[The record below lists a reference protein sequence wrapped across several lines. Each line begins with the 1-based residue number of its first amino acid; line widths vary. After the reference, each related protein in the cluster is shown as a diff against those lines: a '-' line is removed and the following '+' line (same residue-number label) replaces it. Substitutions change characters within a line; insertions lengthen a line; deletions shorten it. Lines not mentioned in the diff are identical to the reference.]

1 MKNYT
6 LNILL
11 IVATLLFGYLLW
23 PYVTPLILASITAV
37 LAMPLH
43 RHIQKLVKDKGSVS
57 ALLTTAV
64 IVIIIGIPFTV
75 FVGLLSREVIDVII
89 MARDFVAEETV
100 GTQTQDLLALK
111 QTIEQADFG
120 VAIDIDKI
128 LTSVATSIKDMGSK
142 LLQGAGALAAGV
154 ANFAV
159 GLTIFI
165 IALFFLIRDGHAL
178 VAHIKNSAL
187 LERSAADKLFAR
199 FREIVDAIVVGNLV
213 IAAIQGSVIAIAF
226 PIFGLGNAILAGLA
240 TAILAL
246 IPAVGPLM
254 LILPASAYLY
264 VSSGWL
270 WAVVFAS
277 LTILLTAVIDNILKP
292 ILLERRLRVH
302 SLIVF
307 LSLFGG
313 ISVFG
318 FLGILYGPLIAA
330 LFLTLLDIRL
340 KKG

>member
-1 MKNYT
+1 MKQYT

-11 IVATLLFGYLLW
+11 IIATLLFGYLLW
-23 PYVTPLILASITAV
+23 PYVTPLILAIIVAV
-37 LAMPLH
+37 LSAPLH
-43 RHIQKLVKDKGSVS
+43 KRVQKAVRDRGSI
-57 ALLTTAV
+57 AAFLTTAI
-64 IVIIIGIPFTV
+64 IVIIIGIPLTV
-75 FVGLLSREVIDVII
+75 FVGLVSREIVDVVIT
-89 MARDFVAEETV
+89 ARDYVAEGSTI
-100 GTQTQDLLALK
+100 QTHDLASLK
-111 QTIEQADFG
+111 EAIEQADFG
-120 VAIDIDKI
+120 LAIDMEKI
-128 LTSVATSIKDMGSK
+128 ISSIATAVKDTGSK

-159 GLTIFI
+159 SLTIFI
-165 IALFFLIRDGHAL
+165 IALFFLIRDGDDL
-178 VAHIKNSAL
+178 TNHIKNSTL
-187 LERSAADKLFAR
+187 LEKSAAEKLFKR
-199 FREIVDAIVVGNLV
+199 FTEVVDAIVVGNLV
-213 IAAIQGSVIAIAF
+213 IAALQGAVIAIAF
-226 PIFGLGNAILAGLA
+226 PIFGLNNAILAGLA

-246 IPAVGPLM
+246 IPAIGPLM
-254 LILPASAYLY
+254 LILPVSAYLY

-277 LTILLTAVIDNILKP
+277 LTILLTGVIDNILKP

-313 ISVFG
+313 ISAFG

-330 LFLTLLDIRL
+330 LFLTLLDIKL